1 MSPDASCAIPTPAMS
16 ARDLKVIAETVMNL
30 QKRTVAGPAFIGLI
44 AEAQV
49 SPETRS
55 AFLAEFAER
64 RRQLTRAVLRRAI
77 ARGELRADTDIDLVI
92 DVIGGA
98 TMFRSAAGAR
108 AAEQEVYRRGGRAG
122 VIGLSSQG
130 ATNVIRACT
139 AADVPVIDSI
149 INEAAAKYRGV
160 IPTDCWHEPYMS
172 RAELEREIAAG
183 VNFSGWED
191 AGELIGV
198 MGVQRVKD
206 ATLIRHAYVRTV
218 QQGKG
223 IGGKLLKA
231 LSARIEGK
239 LLIGTWADASWAI
252 RFYQGH
258 GFRLVSDQEKNGL
271 LNTYWSISPRQRDT
285 SVGLTR
291 G

>member
-1 MSPDASCAIPTPAMS
+1 M
-16 ARDLKVIAETVMNL
+16 
-30 QKRTVAGPAFIGLI
+30 
-44 AEAQV
+44 
-49 SPETRS
+49 
-55 AFLAEFAER
+55 
-64 RRQLTRAVLRRAI
+64 
-77 ARGELRADTDIDLVI
+77 
-92 DVIGGA
+92 
-98 TMFRSAAGAR
+98 
-108 AAEQEVYRRGGRAG
+108 
-122 VIGLSSQG
+122 
-130 ATNVIRACT
+130 IRACT

-149 INEAAAKYRGV
+149 INEAAEKYRGV

-183 VNFSGWED
+183 VNFSGWDD

-223 IGGKLLKA
+223 IGGMLLQA
-231 LSARIEGK
+231 LSAQVDGQ

-258 GFRLVSDQEKNGL
+258 GFRLVTDQEKNHL

-285 SVGLTR
+285 SVVLTR